1 LRALEIDE
9 LLTAPRATLGLV
21 RLAQGDLAAART
33 ELDRSLVLDPDNAV
47 AWRGLGDLFVRQG
60 SMDEAEAHYRRALAA
75 APEDQELYG
84 ALGSYYYRLGRGG
97 DAAAAFARSI
107 ELAPDYFGGYKN
119 LAAAYHMEG
128 KYAEAAAQLQRALEI
143 EPDPT
148 VYTNLGTLYFF
159 QGLYQDA
166 VSALER
172 ALELGANDY
181 RVWGNLGDAYRWVA
195 GKEQA
200 AADAHSRAIQLL
212 RDEVGATPDDPYLR
226 SLLAA
231 YLAKRGDAA
240 AALAE
245 LDALEGVA
253 DKDYETFYNSIQA
266 SEVAG
271 ARERALT
278 LLRQAMTEG
287 HTLVEVAK
295 DPELAELRSDVRY
308 HRLLSE
314 LETRGEDAE

>member
-1 LRALEIDE
+1 VA
-9 LLTAPRATLGLV
+9 V
-21 RLAQGDLAAART
+21 KAQ
-33 ELDRSLVLDPDNAV
+33 
-47 AWRGLGDLFVRQG
+47 
-60 SMDEAEAHYRRALAA
+60 
-75 APEDQELYG
+75 
-84 ALGSYYYRLGRGG
+84 
-97 DAAAAFARSI
+97 
-107 ELAPDYFGGYKN
+107 
-119 LAAAYHMEG
+119 AAAY
-128 KYAEAAAQLQRALEI
+128 
-143 EPDPT
+143 
-148 VYTNLGTLYFF
+148 
-159 QGLYQDA
+159 
-166 VSALER
+166 
-172 ALELGANDY
+172 
-181 RVWGNLGDAYRWVA
+181 
-195 GKEQA
+195 
-200 AADAHSRAIQLL
+200 AHSRANLPL
-212 RDEVGATPDDPYLR
+212 REAVGATPDDPHLR
-226 SLLAA
+226 CLGADYGETWGHA
-231 YLAKRGDAA
+231 G